1 MKNNFVVLTFIFMV
15 CISLSTFYYVNKS
28 KEVALTF
35 TTELNTLD
43 STIEA
48 NEKTIA
54 GLKSD
59 IEYHSS
65 KEFIEKTAREKLGF
79 VMPDEIVFVEK

>member
-1 MKNNFVVLTFIFMV
+1 MKNNFLLLTIVFMV
-15 CISLSTFYYVNKS
+15 CISLATLYYVNNS

-35 TTELNTLD
+35 TTELDSLNNTID
-43 STIEA
+43 E

-54 GLKSD
+54 GLESD

-79 VMPDEIVFVEK
+79 VMPDEIVFIDN